1 MPGRYC
7 EITLT
12 TVVDMYKNPQIILA
26 SASPRRSELLQQ
38 LGIAHEVLPV
48 DIDESHRLDESPEA
62 LVQRL
67 ALEKA
72 YAGMQ
77 RSGTRLPVLGSDTIV
92 VIHDRIL
99 GKPKNRADGLAIL
112 HALSGH
118 THQVLSAVALVNDE
132 RSEVAL
138 NISRV
143 SFCDLTDEQILAYWN
158 TGEPA
163 DKAGGYGIQG
173 IGAQFIKHLD
183 GSYSGVMGL
192 PLMETAQLLNRFG
205 VATLQRP

>member
-12 TVVDMYKNPQIILA
+12 TVVDMHKAPQIILA

-77 RSGTRLPVLGSDTIV
+77 RSGTRLPVLGSDTLV

-118 THQVLSAVALVNDE
+118 THQVLSGVALVNDE

-205 VATLQRP
+205 VATL